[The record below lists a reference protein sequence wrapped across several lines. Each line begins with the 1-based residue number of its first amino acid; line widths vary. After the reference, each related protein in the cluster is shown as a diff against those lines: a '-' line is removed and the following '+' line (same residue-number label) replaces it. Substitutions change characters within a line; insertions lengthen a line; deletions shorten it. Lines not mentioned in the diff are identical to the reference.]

1 MFTLAFSAVL
11 LSGLDTLT
19 TEDAVLNTL
28 GPLTSL
34 PLKNVK
40 IGRDPVTSMSRGVC
54 YVEMNSVVDAMFLH
68 NQLIANP
75 PSIDAKTV
83 EVSYYK
89 QLGAGA
95 AVTSSS
101 SNQAAA
107 NSAMAAAQWSNKGD
121 KAGAGRWS
129 EEQLRI
135 MAEYSADMYAKT
147 PEERAHYVEYYKGL
161 YRDGGDTS
169 AAEVALTQTGSD
181 KKAEKKNDKDL
192 GMVVVNGVEY
202 KRYPPPDTS
211 TYQYDETSGYYYDP
225 VSTLYYDANSQYYYN
240 SKTSKFH
247 YWDASHETFLPVPDG
262 GKDKVDDKKS
272 PNDKVKSAKKIAKE
286 MAKWEKKMN
295 QRKDQSRTA
304 SEVRSEAGNSGGGK
318 GAEDIAFNLLQR
330 KTEDTEG
337 SGLAGLAGYASDEE
351 EEATAGNTSNS
362 NMAIAELKLID
373 WNNLTCLLCQ
383 RAFKSREQL
392 QKHINMSEL
401 HQTNL
406 SNWRAQYT
414 ESGGGEGGS
423 TAGGA
428 GGQYRDRAKERRT
441 KFGDDDKPI
450 KNKFKEKYLSA
461 LESSS
466 AGGSDMKS
474 APKVSDSN
482 IGNKMLQKM
491 GWKDGQ
497 GLGKKGQGRT
507 EIIIAETR
515 TMGSGLGTEQSR
527 GGPGD
532 SYKESARK
540 TLWSRYNAS

>member
-1 MFTLAFSAVL
+1 
-11 LSGLDTLT
+11 
-19 TEDAVLNTL
+19 
-28 GPLTSL
+28 
-34 PLKNVK
+34 
-40 IGRDPVTSMSRGVC
+40 MSRGVC

-68 NQLIANP
+68 NQLIASP
-75 PSIDAKTV
+75 PSIDNKTV

-89 QLGAGA
+89 QLGAAA
-95 AVTSSS
+95 AVVSSGG
-101 SNQAAA
+101 NQAAA

-121 KAGAGRWS
+121 KAAAGRWS
-129 EEQLRI
+129 EEELRI

-169 AAEVALTQTGSD
+169 AAEVALTQDRSD

-192 GMVVVNGVEY
+192 GMVVVKGVEY

-225 VSTLYYDANSQYYYN
+225 VSTLYYDANSHYYYN

-247 YWDASHETFLPVPDG
+247 YWDARNETFLPAPEG
-262 GKDKVDDKKS
+262 GQDKKEDDKKT
-272 PNDKVKSAKKIAKE
+272 PNEKVKSAKKIAKE

-295 QRKDQSRTA
+295 QRKEQSRTA
-304 SEVRSEAGNSGGGK
+304 SEVRSEASNSGGGK

-330 KTEDTEG
+330 KPEDTEG
-337 SGLAGLAGYASDEE
+337 SGLAGLAGYASEE
-351 EEATAGNTSNS
+351 EEESTAGGVNNS

-406 SNWRAQYT
+406 KNWRAQYS
-414 ESGGGEGGS
+414 EGGGGDGG
-423 TAGGA
+423 TTPVGG

-450 KNKFKEKYLSA
+450 KNRFKEKYLSA

-466 AGGSDMKS
+466 AAGGSDLKS

-507 EIIIAETR
+507 EIIIAEQR
-515 TMGSGLGTEQSR
+515 TMGSGLGTEQAR